1 MLRAGERAVL
11 AVGEGLH
18 FFNEKLCVG
27 VGTAA
32 GGFGD
37 VSGSVFANARLR
49 VVHADDDQRSDRARL
64 NALIGGLADVPI
76 LPRDEG
82 SGAIEKILAV
92 MEIEDRGMALG
103 LIGVAGRGVND
114 EVALIAEEARTALFV
129 IVELSRTH
137 GA

>member
-11 AVGEGLH
+11 AIDEGLH
-18 FFNEKLCVG
+18 FFNEKLCVA

-32 GGFGD
+32 AEFGD
-37 VSGSVFANARLR
+37 VSGSVFANARLL

-92 MEIEDRGMALG
+92 MEIEDGKVARGLASVSRRSG
-103 LIGVAGRGVND
+103 DA
-114 EVALIAEEARTALFV
+114 EVALGAGEARAEDFV
-129 IVELSRTH
+129 FAEPYGTH
-137 GA
+137 R